1 MKLKVYNTAIIG
13 GGASGILAGI
23 YLNDKKSII
32 LEKNEILG
40 KKILITGGGRCN
52 LTNNSTLN
60 EYTKSYYNSGNY
72 YRSAFNLFF
81 NKDIIKLLEDN
92 GCKTKVEDD
101 NRVFPVTDSSKTV
114 LDTLIKILDKSNTQ
128 YKLNC
133 NVTSITKEENLFII
147 QYNSKKIKAKNVI
160 LATGGNSYPET
171 GSTGD
176 GKNFA
181 VSLGHSK
188 TKNMGGLSPIKIEE
202 QWIKKLQGITLD
214 VSLEFKANKKSI
226 VKDSGSIIFT
236 HKGLSGFVIMNNSMT
251 IEKHLRKNQ
260 EVKVNMDLVPE
271 YNYETLDKI
280 LQEDFKQHSNQGLK
294 RYLHK
299 YLPKNMVVI
308 FLEQLNINPETIL
321 NQVTK
326 KERVK
331 IRDSLKRITLTV
343 TDVLENESRVTNSG
357 IKRKEIDPNSFE
369 SKVVPN
375 LYIIGELIEG
385 CGICGGY
392 NLQKAFSTGV
402 LAATTIRE
410 AK

>member
-1 MKLKVYNTAIIG
+1 MKEYNTAIIG

-23 YLNDKKSII
+23 YLDDKKSTI
-32 LEKNEILG
+32 LEKNEKLG

-52 LTNNSTLN
+52 ITNNSTLN
-60 EYTKSYYNSGNY
+60 EYTKNYYNSGNY

-81 NKDIIKLLEDN
+81 NKDIINLLEDN
-92 GCKTKVEDD
+92 GCKTKIEED
-101 NRVFPVTDSSKTV
+101 NRVFPITDSSKTV
-114 LDTLIKILDKSNTQ
+114 LDTLIKILDNSKTQ

-133 NVTSITKEENLFII
+133 NVTSITKEENFFII

-176 GKNFA
+176 GKKFA
-181 VSLGHSK
+181 VALGHTK
-188 TKNMGGLSPIKIEE
+188 TKNMGGLSPIKIQE
-202 QWIKKLQGITLD
+202 QWIKQLQGITLD

-226 VKDSGSIIFT
+226 IKDSGSILFT

-251 IEKHLRKNQ
+251 LEKYLRKNQ
-260 EVKVNMDLVPE
+260 DVKVNIDLVPE

-280 LQEDFKQHSNQGLK
+280 LQEDFKQHANQGLK

-308 FLEQLNINPETIL
+308 FLEQININPETIL

-331 IRDSLKRITLTV
+331 IRDFLKRITLTV
-343 TDVLENESRVTNSG
+343 TAVLENESRVTNSG
-357 IKRKEIDPNSFE
+357 IKRNEINPNSFE
-369 SKVVPN
+369 SKIVSN
-375 LYIIGELIEG
+375 LYIVGELIEG

-402 LAATTIRE
+402 LAATTIKE
-410 AK
+410 VK